1 MFFFEFLV
9 FFLMI
14 EIEVVVYVI
23 MSENLY
29 NGESGLKGVILRNI
43 SGLVS
48 LVNREFDIDVLV
60 DDDVKDE
67 GEEELL
73 EF

>member
-9 FFLMI
+9 FVLMI